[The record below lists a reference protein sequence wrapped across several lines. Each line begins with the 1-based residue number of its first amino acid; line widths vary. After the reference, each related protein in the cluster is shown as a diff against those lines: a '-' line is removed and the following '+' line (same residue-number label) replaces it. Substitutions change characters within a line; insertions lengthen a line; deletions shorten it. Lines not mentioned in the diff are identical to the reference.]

1 MLVDSRIVYLFL
13 YVTDLDVSRAFYRDK
28 LGLRVI
34 EDEESC
40 VKFDAGTVILAL
52 NRAADYNIELPR
64 PRDNSNDTVFLV
76 EDVEATKAALEK
88 RGITFLPT
96 SWYQPGGIADFY
108 DPDGH
113 WLTLYEPSQEAM
125 NWPSGDRIRA
135 VLRARHQRNRELGI
149 DREAA
154 LNAGLAHADLFYEF
168 FFVPDPDDAKRF
180 YYDALGLR
188 ALEGGPCSQACNG
201 DEQGV
206 IKYDTG
212 GFVLTTHH
220 AFGAQTETGERIEA
234 PAETAGE
241 EEQHACP
248 PRTIDTVLMRG
259 VAPAFYVP
267 DIKEVLGS
275 FNGYQPVDVSSSGIG
290 TVATFDDP
298 GGHRL
303 FLYEP
308 SPAAMATASGAKIR
322 EILATPLP
330 DRELIALRE
339 VLPGARFKQ
348 DERREGV
355 PAC

>member
-1 MLVDSRIVYLFL
+1 MLADSRIVYLFV
-13 YVTDLDVSRAFYRDK
+13 YVTDLAVSRAFYRDR
-28 LGLRVI
+28 LGLQVI
-34 EDEESC
+34 EEDDGC

-52 NRAADYNIELPR
+52 NRAADFGIQLPQ
-64 PRDNSNDTVFLV
+64 PKDNSNDTVFLV
-76 EDVEATKAALEK
+76 EDIEASRAALER

-113 WLTLYEPSQEAM
+113 WLTLYEPSKEAM
-125 NWPSGDRIRA
+125 SWPSGDRIRA
-135 VLRARHQRNRELGI
+135 VLRARHQRNRDLGV
-149 DREAA
+149 DSRTAVES
-154 LNAGLAHADLFYEF
+154 GLRYSDLFYEF
-168 FFVPDPDDAKRF
+168 FFVPDPDASRRF
-180 YYDALGLR
+180 YYEMLGIR

-220 AFGAQTETGERIEA
+220 AFGAQTETGATISA
-234 PAETAGE
+234 PAAIVAEEGE
-241 EEQHACP
+241 HACP

-267 DIKEVLGS
+267 HADQAIQSLSGHA
-275 FNGYQPVDVSSSGIG
+275 PVDVARSRIG
-290 TVATFDDP
+290 TVVTLDDP

-308 SPAAMATASGAKIR
+308 STRAMKSASGAKIR

-330 DRELIALRE
+330 DRELVALRE
-339 VLPGARFKQ
+339 VLPGDRFKQ

>member
-1 MLVDSRIVYLFL
+1 MLADSRIVYLFL
-13 YVTDLDVSRAFYRDK
+13 YVTDLAVSRAFYRDR
-28 LGLRVI
+28 LGLQII
-34 EDEESC
+34 EEDDGC
-40 VKFDAGTVILAL
+40 TKFDAGTVILAL
-52 NRAADYNIELPR
+52 NRAADHGVQLPQ
-64 PRDNSNDTVFLV
+64 PKDNSNDTVFLV
-76 EDVEATKAALEK
+76 EDVEASRAVLER
-88 RGITFLPT
+88 RGVTFLPT

-113 WLTLYEPSQEAM
+113 WLTLYEPSKEAM
-125 NWPSGDRIRA
+125 SWPSGDRIRA
-135 VLRARHQRNRELGI
+135 VLRARHQRNRALGV
-149 DREAA
+149 DATTAVES
-154 LNAGLAHADLFYEF
+154 GLRYSDLFYEF
-168 FFVPDPDDAKRF
+168 FFVPDPEETRRF
-180 YYDALGLR
+180 YYDTLGIR

-220 AFGAQTETGERIEA
+220 AFGARTETGATIAA
-234 PAETAGE
+234 PAETVAE
-241 EEQHACP
+241 EGQHACP

-259 VAPAFYVP
+259 VAPAFC
-267 DIKEVLGS
+267 
-275 FNGYQPVDVSSSGIG
+275 VSSVDALLPSLSAYPPVSVQRSRIG
-290 TVATFDDP
+290 TVATLDDP

-308 SPAAMATASGAKIR
+308 SAEAMVSPSGARIR

-330 DRELIALRE
+330 DRELLALRE
-339 VLPGARFKQ
+339 VLPGDRFKQ